1 MGYTKDD
8 IALIREKAREIR
20 KDCIYM
26 IHLANAG
33 HPGGSLSAADLIAAL
48 YYKELQIDPVNPQ
61 WPDRDRF
68 ILSKG
73 HCCPALYAALCGR
86 GYFGREQ
93 LDTLRTY
100 HSMLQGH
107 PDMRKTPGLDMSSG
121 SLGNGLSCGLG
132 MALSALWKKQ
142 DYRVYVLL
150 GDGECEEGE
159 IWEAAMAAAH
169 HHVSHL
175 TAIVDVNGLQLTGS
189 TKEVMDLGD
198 LSAKFKAFGWDT
210 IEIDGHDVKQ
220 ILEAFDFARDS
231 GRPTAI
237 LAHTVK
243 GKGVSFMEGRVEW
256 HGKAPNNEEAA
267 SAIDE
272 ILKTG
277 WEEM

>member
-1 MGYTKDD
+1 MGYTTND
-8 IALIREKAREIR
+8 IARIREKAREIR
-20 KDCIYM
+20 RDSISM
-26 IHLANAG
+26 IHLAGAG

-48 YYKELQIDPVNPQ
+48 YFKELRIDPRNPQ

-93 LDTLRTY
+93 LETLREY

-132 MALSALWKKQ
+132 MAMAARWKQK

-159 IWEAAMAAAH
+159 VWEAAMAAAH
-169 HHVSHL
+169 HHMSQL
-175 TAIVDVNGLQLTGS
+175 TAIVDINGLQLTGP
-189 TKEVMDLGD
+189 TQEVMNLGD
-198 LSAKFKAFGWDT
+198 LAAKFRAFGWNT
-210 IEIDGHDVKQ
+210 SEINGHDVEQ
-220 ILEAFDFARDS
+220 ILRALNYARETD
-231 GRPTAI
+231 GPTAI

-243 GKGVSFMEGRVEW
+243 GKGVSFMENRVEW
-256 HGKAPNNEEAA
+256 HGKAPSDQEAA
-267 SAIDE
+267 RAIEE
-272 ILKTG
+272 I
-277 WEEM
+277 MRA